1 MHNRITELPAKIGNR
16 KMKTKLTTSNMCST
30 CDYQNRK
37 YIKPKLQIV
46 SKN

>member
-16 KMKTKLTTSNMCST
+16 KMKTKLTTSNT

-37 YIKPKLQIV
+37 YIKAKLQIV